1 MSDPVS
7 TDSPNDEL
15 DRALFAAGRGESMPS
30 ARKNALFASLGVG
43 AGVAAAG
50 ALSATKVATVA
61 AGTST
66 ALGASA
72 PSVATKVGVALFAKW
87 LVVGVGCVALASV
100 ATIALHP
107 GPLATPAPTS
117 STHVPTDSV
126 GSNAHAASPREPAAT
141 ATGTPHENASA
152 SAASALP
159 PTNAPAKA
167 ALATTT
173 VHEPTNAA
181 TRTLTAPTTVTGVNA
196 PRVAAPA
203 LDGPRSAPE
212 PTAVGATA
220 GPSAAPTAE
229 TPPKSPRSSLVEELA
244 LVDAARTALLRG
256 SLAEADA
263 ALTSHGKT
271 FPSGL
276 LAEEA
281 AVLRID
287 VLSRRGDHGGA
298 KRAALAFLATYPS
311 SAHAKRMRSYAG
323 EPK

>member
-15 DRALFAAGRGESMPS
+15 DRALFAAGRDESMPS

-72 PSVATKVGVALFAKW
+72 PSVATKVGVAIFAKW

-107 GPLATPAPTS
+107 GPLAAPAPTS
-117 STHVPTDSV
+117 SAHLPTDSV
-126 GSNAHAASPREPAAT
+126 GSSAHAASPRAPAAT
-141 ATGTPHENASA
+141 AAGTPHENASA
-152 SAASALP
+152 SAAP

-167 ALATTT
+167 ALATA

-181 TRTLTAPTTVTGVNA
+181 TRTLTAPTTVTGANA
-196 PRVAAPA
+196 ARVAAPA
-203 LDGPRSAPE
+203 LDDPRSAPE
-212 PTAVGATA
+212 PTTVGATA
-220 GPSAAPTAE
+220 GPSAAPTGE
-229 TPPKSPRSSLVEELA
+229 TPPKSRSSSLVEELA